1 MRYIAVVNATAD
13 DYGVADV
20 RVDYYQFEPTVK
32 LVELY
37 IESESDYQQ
46 LTLDQN
52 TLFKLVVAP
61 GVPVPTAYLRQ
72 FSNIVHLNTSGVSH
86 AESTAG
92 YVQANAVDLAVDTQ
106 TLLDEWLSAANLDDG
121 VVRMAQAIHAS
132 LEQKL
137 TPASARIAA

>member
-1 MRYIAVVNATAD
+1 M
-13 DYGVADV
+13 

-37 IESESDYQQ
+37 IESEADYQQ